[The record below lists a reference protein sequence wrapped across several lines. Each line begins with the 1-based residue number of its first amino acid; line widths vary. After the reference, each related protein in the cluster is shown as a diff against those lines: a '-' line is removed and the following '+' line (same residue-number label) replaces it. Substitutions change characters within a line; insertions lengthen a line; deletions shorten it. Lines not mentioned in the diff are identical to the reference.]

1 VNPTTEQV
9 TEVLG
14 RQDGRW
20 QDSSSRLYSRARFSN
35 KPHGFGLINPATFSP
50 FPKNPVIARFFREIG
65 RADELGSVMRK
76 LMKYGK
82 IFGGSNPELI
92 EGDVFRIIVTC
103 PDFDAPQKDPT
114 TLRSESGAQSGAQS
128 ELILQSL
135 CDRPLS
141 ANELAEIL
149 RLENKTGAFKRTIK
163 DLLDRDFVEYTIP
176 DKPTSR
182 LQKYRLPNKGRAW
195 LAEAKT

>member
-1 VNPTTEQV
+1 
-9 TEVLG
+9 
-14 RQDGRW
+14 
-20 QDSSSRLYSRARFSN
+20 LYSRARFSN
-35 KPHGFGLINPATFSP
+35 QPHGFGLINPATFSP

-65 RADELGSVMRK
+65 RADELGSGMRK

-82 IFGGSNPELI
+82 IFGGSDPELI
-92 EGDVFRIIVTC
+92 EGDVFRIIVKC
-103 PDFDAPQKDPT
+103 PDFDTPQRDPT
-114 TLRSESGAQSGAQS
+114 TLRSESGAQSGAQSKAQS

-149 RLENKTGAFKRTIK
+149 RLESKTGAFKRTIK

-182 LQKYRLPNKGRAW
+182 LQKYRLTDKGRDW
-195 LAEAKT
+195 LAGGKS